1 MAVNLIFR
9 VFHRSQSSNYFR
21 RNFMW
26 WAVAKFVAVI
36 VASYVIARVTEK
48 QPKSNRPTAATE
60 EDWNMPIPDEGT
72 PQCIFFGDCWTA
84 DWFVLG
90 YGNYRYNAIRK
101 K

>member
-1 MAVNLIFR
+1 
-9 VFHRSQSSNYFR
+9 
-21 RNFMW
+21 MW

-36 VASYVIARVTEK
+36 VASYVIARATAK

-60 EDWNMPIPDEGT
+60 DDWNMPIPDEGT

-90 YGNYRYNAIRK
+90 YGNYRYSAIRK